1 MKNQKRKVD
10 KLKKHFNFY
19 YLEITPDTKYPR
31 YKQLEYIMTKFYDTD
46 TYTIKNANRAHY
58 FHGKVNISNKNYKDY
73 LYMIEV

>member
-1 MKNQKRKVD
+1 
-10 KLKKHFNFY
+10 
-19 YLEITPDTKYPR
+19 
-31 YKQLEYIMTKFYDTD
+31 MTKFYDTD